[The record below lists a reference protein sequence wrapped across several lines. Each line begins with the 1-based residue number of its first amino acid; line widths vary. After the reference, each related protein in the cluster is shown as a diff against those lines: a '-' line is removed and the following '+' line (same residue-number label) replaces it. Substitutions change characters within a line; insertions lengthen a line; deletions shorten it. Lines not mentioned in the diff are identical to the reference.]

1 MPSRLRPARSRP
13 ARRPS
18 ERRTRAVGV
27 VAALVTLV
35 SLSSCGGSGKPD
47 GITDAATDVVTATVP
62 DWFPASFPPPKGG
75 VIVSVVADP
84 STGNDQITFGRS
96 VTWRVDKP
104 YNEVL
109 KDLDAVLRSLGWTP
123 TERLATEGEADSQRT
138 SVYLENGT
146 VEVVRV
152 FTDANLKGT
161 RVTVELPA

>member
-1 MPSRLRPARSRP
+1 MPCRVRPVWGSSTTIG
-13 ARRPS
+13 RRAIG
-18 ERRTRAVGV
+18 AVAV
-27 VAALVTLV
+27 LVTLLALTW
-35 SLSSCGGSGKPD
+35 LSSCGGSSKPD
-47 GITDAATDVVTATVP
+47 GISDAATDAVASTVP

-96 VTWRVDKP
+96 VTWRVDKS

-123 TERLATEGEADSQRT
+123 TERLATQGEADSQRT